1 MKIDKV
7 REIGGGRYEL
17 TLIPSLY
24 FAREGNKDQ
33 NHFPI
38 DEKTGEHVALFN
50 DKERTKAIIIFG
62 ESDIIK
68 TKEGNGVALIFNI
81 KDTTEVRKAGNT
93 FSAIFSNGFTE
104 KVKMINEISVN
115 NEKYYTPNPLK
126 IPYIP
131 MYLDNVGHWLE
142 YLKNVFGFDFKQYVY
157 NEFCKRILNYRVNY
171 ESGLYSGE
179 IPQTHINAVK
189 IWIESQDKI
198 IQREAEFFKYSKIS
212 DSQHKTKQHSIEIPV
227 LKANTKDKEKAES
240 ILIVLSGRWLNGEKI
255 MTDDEYKKVIEGV
268 NHLIDSGQVK
278 PIDRKVKTSASMQFL
293 RRLFREV
300 NTELYGKGIKDCFI
314 EFLHTYF
321 ECFNKSEPSTTK
333 NNFKEYRNGDFNTH
347 YTQITES
354 IKVNIQSSF
363 FHI

>member
-7 REIGGGRYEL
+7 KEIGEGIYEL

-38 DEKTGEHVALFN
+38 DEKTGEHVVLFK
-50 DKERTKAIIIFG
+50 DKERTEAVIIFG

-68 TKEGNGVALIFNI
+68 TKEGKGLALIFNV
-81 KDTTEVRKAGNT
+81 KDTTEVRKAANT
-93 FSAIFSNGFTE
+93 FSALFASGFTE
-104 KVKMINEISVN
+104 KVKMINELSVV

-131 MYLDNVGHWLE
+131 MYLDNVSNWLE

-157 NEFCKRILNYRVNY
+157 NEFCKGILNYRVNY
-171 ESGLYSGE
+171 ESGLYSDG

-198 IQREAEFFKYSKIS
+198 IQREAEFYNHNKIS
-212 DSQHKTKQHSIEIPV
+212 YSQHKTKQQTIEIPE
-227 LKANTKDKEKAES
+227 LKGNTEDIEKAQN
-240 ILIVLSGRWLNGEKI
+240 ILIVLSGLWLDKEKI

-268 NHLIDSGQVK
+268 YHLIDSGQVK
-278 PIDRKVKTSASMQFL
+278 PIDRKIKTSASMQFL

-300 NTELYGKGIKDCFI
+300 NTVLYGKGIKDCFI
-314 EFLHTYF
+314 EFLHAYF
-321 ECFNKSEPSTTK
+321 ECFNESEPSTTK
-333 NNFKEYRNGDFNTH
+333 NNFKEYRNGDFNKH
-347 YTQITES
+347 YTQIMES
-354 IKVNIQSSF
+354 IKK
-363 FHI
+363 

>member
-212 DSQHKTKQHSIEIPV
+212 DSQHKTNQNKTSLQQKGEKVIAPFHSHLNHSLPEELAEICKTIFNRNSSP
-227 LKANTKDKEKAES
+227 KDYAIMLCLLSES
-240 ILIVLSGRWLNGEKI
+240 GIVLIPNKKRTDFYLSWYSFIGEPLPK
-255 MTDDEYKKVIEGV
+255 
-268 NHLIDSGQVK
+268 
-278 PIDRKVKTSASMQFL
+278 
-293 RRLFREV
+293 
-300 NTELYGKGIKDCFI
+300 
-314 EFLHTYF
+314 
-321 ECFNKSEPSTTK
+321 K
-333 NNFKEYRNGDFNTH
+333 NNFYGINKNIVDKSVSGFVFHDEADQDYCHLQSTFEQARK
-347 YTQITES
+347 S
-354 IKVNIQSSF
+354 IEN
-363 FHI
+363 HD